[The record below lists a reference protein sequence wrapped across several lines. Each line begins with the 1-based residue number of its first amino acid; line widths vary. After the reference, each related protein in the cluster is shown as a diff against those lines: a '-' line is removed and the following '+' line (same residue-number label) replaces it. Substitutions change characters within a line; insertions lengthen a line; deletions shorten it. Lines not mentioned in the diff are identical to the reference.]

1 MLKSYIV
8 LFSIVFFVFSC
19 NKNLTDEEM
28 KELWNKAQTT
38 GEIIN
43 RSGTPFN
50 SATDKDL
57 ALSDAQ
63 NRLIT
68 GGGLFGKKASLNLL
82 GGDNNSN
89 DSKNTGIMGM
99 PINPYLWKA
108 SLNTLDFMPLS
119 STDPFAGTIIT
130 DWYTAESNIGER
142 CKLNIFIN
150 GIDLKTNNLK
160 VLSFCQTLKNNQW
173 VNIPSKDEEN
183 TRLENVILNE
193 AKKLKLTSD

>member
-28 KELWNKAQTT
+28 KELWNKAQTN

-50 SATDKDL
+50 SAIDKDL
-57 ALSDAQ
+57 ALSDAE

-82 GGDNNSN
+82 GDNNSQN
-89 DSKNTGIMGM
+89 KNTEIVGM

-108 SLNTLDFMPLS
+108 TLNTLSFMPLS
-119 STDPFAGTIIT
+119 STDPFAGIIIT
-130 DWYTAESNIGER
+130 DWYTDEDSLGER
-142 CKLNIFIN
+142 CKLNIFVT
-150 GIDLKTNNLK
+150 GKDLKTDNLK
-160 VLSFCQTLKNNQW
+160 VSSFCQSFNDNQW
-173 VNIPSKDEEN
+173 VNKPSIKKNNIRIEN
-183 TRLENVILNE
+183 AILNK
-193 AKKLKLTSD
+193 AKKLKLTSG